1 MIFYREVD
9 MSQLIESVNIEC
21 VNAPTLIAP
30 KGHYSHC
37 VTANGLVFISGQLP
51 VDKLGNAITNASFQE
66 QTSLVLANLQACLSS
81 VNCDKTHLVQFRVY
95 IANMENWPL
104 FNQIYA
110 KWIGEHRPARA
121 VAGVSELHFG
131 AALEIEAIAVSV

>member
-1 MIFYREVD
+1 MHNEVN
-9 MSQLIESVNIEC
+9 MSQRIEC

-51 VDKLGNAITNASFQE
+51 VDKLGNAVIDVSFQK
-66 QTSLVLANLQACLSS
+66 QASLVLDNLQACLDA
-81 VNCDKTHLVQFRVY
+81 VNCSKAQLVQVRVY
-95 IANMENWPL
+95 IADMENWPL

-110 KWIGEHRPARA
+110 NWMGDHRPARA
-121 VAGVSELHFG
+121 VAGVAELHFG
-131 AALEIEAIAVSV
+131 AALEIEAVAVSA

>member
-1 MIFYREVD
+1 MHNEVN
-9 MSQLIESVNIEC
+9 MSQRIEC

-51 VDKLGNAITNASFQE
+51 VDELGNAVIDVSFQK
-66 QTSLVLANLQACLSS
+66 QASLVLDNLQACLDA
-81 VNCDKTHLVQFRVY
+81 VNCSKAQLVQVRVY
-95 IANMENWPL
+95 IADMKNWPL

-110 KWIGEHRPARA
+110 SWMGDHRPARA
-121 VAGVSELHFG
+121 VAGVAELHFG
-131 AALEIEAIAVSV
+131 AALEIEAVAVSA

>member
-1 MIFYREVD
+1 MHNEVN
-9 MSQLIESVNIEC
+9 MSQRIEC

-51 VDKLGNAITNASFQE
+51 VDKLGNAVIDVSFQK
-66 QTSLVLANLQACLSS
+66 QASLVLDNLQACLDA
-81 VNCDKTHLVQFRVY
+81 VNCSKAQLVQVRVY
-95 IANMENWPL
+95 IADMENWPL

-110 KWIGEHRPARA
+110 NWIGDHRPARA
-121 VAGVSELHFG
+121 VAGVAELHFG
-131 AALEIEAIAVSV
+131 AALEIEAVAVSA

>member
-1 MIFYREVD
+1 
-9 MSQLIESVNIEC
+9 MSQRIEC

-51 VDKLGNAITNASFQE
+51 VDKLGNAVIDVSFQK
-66 QTSLVLANLQACLSS
+66 QASLVLDNLQACLDA
-81 VNCDKTHLVQFRVY
+81 VNCSKAQLVQVRVY
-95 IANMENWPL
+95 IADMENWPL

-110 KWIGEHRPARA
+110 NWIGDHRPARA
-121 VAGVSELHFG
+121 VAGVAELHFG
-131 AALEIEAIAVSV
+131 AALEIEAVAVSA

>member
-1 MIFYREVD
+1 MHGEAD
-9 MSQLIESVNIEC
+9 MSQRIEC

-51 VDKLGNAITNASFQE
+51 VDKLGNAMTDVAFQE
-66 QTSLVLANLQACLSS
+66 QATLVLANLQACLDAI
-81 VNCDKTHLVQFRVY
+81 NCSKAHLVQVRVY
-95 IANMENWPL
+95 ITDMENWPL

-110 KWIGEHRPARA
+110 SWIGDHRPARA
-121 VAGVSELHFG
+121 VAGVAELHFG
-131 AALEIEAIAVSV
+131 AALEIEAVAISA

>member
-1 MIFYREVD
+1 MYNEVN
-9 MSQLIESVNIEC
+9 MSQRIEC

-51 VDKLGNAITNASFQE
+51 VDKLGNAVIDVSFQK
-66 QTSLVLANLQACLSS
+66 QASLVLDNLQACLDA
-81 VNCDKTHLVQFRVY
+81 VNCSKAQLVQVRVY
-95 IANMENWPL
+95 IADMENWPL

-110 KWIGEHRPARA
+110 NWMGDHRPARA
-121 VAGVSELHFG
+121 VAGVAELHFG
-131 AALEIEAIAVSV
+131 AALEIEAVAVSA

>member
-1 MIFYREVD
+1 
-9 MSQLIESVNIEC
+9 MSQWIEC

-51 VDKLGNAITNASFQE
+51 VDKLGNAVIDVSFQK
-66 QTSLVLANLQACLSS
+66 QASLVLDNLQACLDA
-81 VNCDKTHLVQFRVY
+81 VNCSKAQLVQVRVY
-95 IANMENWPL
+95 IADMENWPL

-110 KWIGEHRPARA
+110 NWMGDHRPARA
-121 VAGVSELHFG
+121 VAGVAELHFG
-131 AALEIEAIAVSV
+131 AALEIEAVAVSA

>member
-1 MIFYREVD
+1 MNQR
-9 MSQLIESVNIEC
+9 IEC

-51 VDKLGNAITNASFQE
+51 IDKAGNAITDTSFQE
-66 QTSLVLANLQACLSS
+66 QAALVLDNLQACLDA
-81 VNCDKTHLVQFRVY
+81 VNCSKAHLVQVRVY
-95 IANMENWPL
+95 ISDMKNWPY

-110 KWIGEHRPARA
+110 NWIGEHRPARA

-131 AALEIEAIAVSV
+131 AALEIEAIAVSA

>member
-1 MIFYREVD
+1 
-9 MSQLIESVNIEC
+9 MSQRIEC

-51 VDKLGNAITNASFQE
+51 VDKLGNAMTDVAFQE
-66 QTSLVLANLQACLSS
+66 QATLVLANLQACLDA
-81 VNCDKTHLVQFRVY
+81 VNCSKAHLVQVRVY
-95 IANMENWPL
+95 ITDMENWTL

-110 KWIGEHRPARA
+110 SWIGVHRP
-121 VAGVSELHFG
+121 
-131 AALEIEAIAVSV
+131 

>member
-1 MIFYREVD
+1 
-9 MSQLIESVNIEC
+9 MSQRIEC

-51 VDKLGNAITNASFQE
+51 VDELGNAVIDVSFQK
-66 QTSLVLANLQACLSS
+66 QASLVLDNLQACLDA
-81 VNCDKTHLVQFRVY
+81 VNCSKAQLVQVRVY
-95 IANMENWPL
+95 IADMKNWPL

-110 KWIGEHRPARA
+110 SWMGDHRPARA
-121 VAGVSELHFG
+121 VAGVAELHFG
-131 AALEIEAIAVSV
+131 AALEIEAVAVSA

>member
-1 MIFYREVD
+1 
-9 MSQLIESVNIEC
+9 MSQRIEC

-51 VDKLGNAITNASFQE
+51 VDKLGNAVIDVSFQK
-66 QTSLVLANLQACLSS
+66 QASLVLDNLQACLDA
-81 VNCDKTHLVQFRVY
+81 VNCSKAQLVQVRVY
-95 IANMENWPL
+95 IADMENWPL

-110 KWIGEHRPARA
+110 NWMGDHRPARA
-121 VAGVSELHFG
+121 VAGVAELHFG
-131 AALEIEAIAVSV
+131 AALEIEAVAVSA

>member
-1 MIFYREVD
+1 
-9 MSQLIESVNIEC
+9 MSQRIEC

-51 VDKLGNAITNASFQE
+51 VDKLGNAVIDVSFQK
-66 QTSLVLANLQACLSS
+66 QASLVLDNLQACLDA
-81 VNCDKTHLVQFRVY
+81 VNCSKAQLVQVRVY
-95 IANMENWPL
+95 IADMENWPL

-110 KWIGEHRPARA
+110 NWMGDHRPARA
-121 VAGVSELHFG
+121 VAGVAELHFG
-131 AALEIEAIAVSV
+131 AAIEIEAVAVSA